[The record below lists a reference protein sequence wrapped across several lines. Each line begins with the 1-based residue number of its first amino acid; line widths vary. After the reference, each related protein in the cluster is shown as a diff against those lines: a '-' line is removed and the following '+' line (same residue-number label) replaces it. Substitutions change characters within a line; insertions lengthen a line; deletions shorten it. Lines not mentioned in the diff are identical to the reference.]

1 MSLFIN
7 TNIASLYAQNN
18 VANSQNA
25 LATSIQRLSSG
36 LRINSAKDDAA
47 GMAISARMTSQIGGM
62 TQAAQNAN
70 DGISLSQTAEGAL
83 QQVTNDLQTMRNL
96 SVQAANGTNSAG
108 DRASLQASIAQLQSD
123 ISQIASNT
131 QYNGLNL
138 LDGSLANVQFQIGAN
153 AGQVINASVGNA
165 SANAIGDNLATTA
178 TGATGTM
185 LNTTTAVQSSTA
197 GIAANSFSAQTLTMS
212 VSGQTLSTGNIGAG
226 TSAFKIAQQINSLAA
241 TNGAPLQ
248 AVAHTY
254 AQLNTF
260 TAGGSV
266 SLTLQGAPT
275 ATGGANPVTISA
287 TMTSATDTAG
297 LAAAI
302 NAVSSKTGIS
312 AVANSVTGT
321 VDLIQ
326 AQGYDI
332 GVVNTTGSAMSLKVS
347 GETSAGVLIGNN
359 VTLTNAGQTSTVGG
373 TVDFHSSGSFAITST
388 TATMLV
394 NAAAGT
400 SGLSAVNSV
409 DVTKITNGIPTGANS
424 ALFIVDNAIN
434 TINGLRADLGALQNR
449 FMNAQ
454 NSLTTTSTNM
464 QQARSRIQDTDYAS
478 ETANLTH
485 NQILQQAGTAMLAQ
499 ANALPNSV
507 LTLLK

>member
-25 LATSIQRLSSG
+25 LAISIQRLSSG

-47 GMAISARMTSQIGGM
+47 GMAIAARMTSQIGGM

-70 DGISLSQTAEGAL
+70 DGISLAQTAEGAL
-83 QQVTNDLQTMRNL
+83 AQVTNDLQTMRNL
-96 SVQAANGTNSAG
+96 AVQAANGTNSAG
-108 DRASLQASIAQLQSD
+108 DRSSLQASIAQLQSD
-123 ISQIASNT
+123 ISQIAQNT

-138 LDGSLANVQFQIGAN
+138 LDGSLANVQFQIGSN

-165 SANAIGDNLATTA
+165 SANAIGDNNATTA

-185 LNTTTAVQSSTA
+185 LNTTTAVTGA
-197 GIAANSFSAQTLTMS
+197 IAANSFTSQVLTIS
-212 VSGQTLSTGNIGAG
+212 VGGQNLVTGTMGNG
-226 TSAFKIAQQINSLAA
+226 TTAYSVAQQVNSLASSK
-241 TNGAPLQ
+241 GAPIT

-260 TAGGSV
+260 TVAGSV

-275 ATGGANPVTISA
+275 ATGGANPVTVSA
-287 TMTSATDTAG
+287 TMTTATDTAG
-297 LAAAI
+297 LASAI
-302 NAVSSKTGIS
+302 NAVSSQTGIA
-312 AVANSVTGT
+312 AVADTVAGT
-321 VDLIQ
+321 VTLTQ
-326 AQGYDI
+326 NQGYDI
-332 GVVNTTGSAMSLKVS
+332 GVLNTTGSAMSVNIS
-347 GETSAGVLIGNN
+347 GATSAGALIG
-359 VTLTNAGQTSTVGG
+359 TNATLANTTKSATVGG

-400 SGLSAVNSV
+400 SGLSAVNTV
-409 DVTKITNGIPTGANS
+409 DVTSVTNGVPTGAN
-424 ALFIVDNAIN
+424 AAMYIVDNAIN
-434 TINGLRADLGALQNR
+434 TINGLRAQLGALQNR

-454 NSLTTTSTNM
+454 SSLTTTSTNM
-464 QQARSRIQDTDYAS
+464 QQARSRIQDTDFAS

>member
-1 MSLFIN
+1 MALFIN

-25 LATSIQRLSSG
+25 LALSIQRLSSG

-47 GMAISARMTSQIGGM
+47 GMAIAARMTSQIGGM

-83 QQVTNDLQTMRNL
+83 AQVTNDLQTMRNL
-96 SVQAANGTNSAG
+96 AVQAANGTNSAG
-108 DRASLQASIAQLQSD
+108 DRASLQASIAQLQND

-165 SANAIGDNLATTA
+165 SANAIGDNSATTA

-185 LNTTTAVQSSTA
+185 MNTATAAVTT
-197 GIAANSFSAQTLTMS
+197 GIAANSFSAQTLTIS
-212 VSGQTLSTGNIGAG
+212 VSGQTLTTGNIASG
-226 TSAFKIAQQINSLAA
+226 TSAFAVAQQVNSLAA
-241 TNGAPLQ
+241 SSGAPLQ
-248 AVAHTY
+248 AVAHSY
-254 AQLNTF
+254 ATLQNF
-260 TAGGSV
+260 TTGGSV

-275 ATGGANPVTISA
+275 AAGAANPVTVSA
-287 TMTSATDTAG
+287 TMTTATDTAG

-312 AVANSVTGT
+312 AVADT
-321 VDLIQ
+321 VNGKVSLIQ
-326 AQGYDI
+326 NAGYDI
-332 GVVNTTGSAMSLKVS
+332 GVTNTTGSAMSLDVI
-347 GETSAGVLIGNN
+347 GATSAGGTLGTA
-359 VTLTNAGQTSTVGG
+359 VTLAATGSSSTVGG

-388 TATMLV
+388 AATMLF

-400 SGLSAVNSV
+400 SGLQAVNSV
-409 DVTKITNGIPTGANS
+409 DVTKITNGIPTGANT

-434 TINGLRADLGALQNR
+434 VINGLRADLGALQNR
-449 FMNAQ
+449 FLNTQ
-454 NSLTTTSTNM
+454 SSLTTTSTNM
-464 QQARSRIQDTDYAS
+464 QQARSRIQDTDFAA

-507 LTLLK
+507 LTLLR